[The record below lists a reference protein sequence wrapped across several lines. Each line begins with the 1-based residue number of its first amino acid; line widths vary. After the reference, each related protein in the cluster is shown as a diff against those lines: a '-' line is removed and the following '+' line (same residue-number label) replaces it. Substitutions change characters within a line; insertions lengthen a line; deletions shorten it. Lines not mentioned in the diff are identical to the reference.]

1 MKHSLKTARSRHFPN
16 PLRLEWAIYSSIVVV
31 AIFLRSYDLASR
43 AMHHDESLHAYY
55 SWELFQGSGLIHN
68 PMLHGPLQME
78 LTSLI
83 FFIFGDTDTTS
94 RLLYVIAGSILVI
107 LPIFIKDLLGRY
119 GAISVSI
126 LLTISPT
133 MVYFSR
139 FARNDILMAVF
150 TLGLVLAI
158 WKYLLYGHKRY
169 LYVISAL
176 LALSF
181 STKESAY
188 LVVGTLGLYL
198 TALTIYDAFKNSIS
212 DSEAKSLSYPNF
224 AWFYAVKIS
233 RTIKDCFYTQPY
245 SRSFTLLILLISLTL
260 PQWSAF
266 ASIFQNTI
274 FLEWSNM
281 VLASGEGTT
290 NIGMP
295 SHGGKVLA
303 FLIVIGLLMTS
314 AYMGYKWHWKSW
326 FKCALIFY
334 AIWLMAYTT
343 MFTNITGGV
352 QSGIWQSLG
361 YWIVQQG
368 EGRGG
373 QPTQYYLFLIPIYEY
388 LPAIFTTLATFYYIK
403 SREKFNL
410 FLLYWMITTLFIY
423 TVASEKMPWLLVN
436 IALPMIVLGG
446 KFIGDLV
453 SRILLMGKPT
463 MYQFIIFIIPA
474 LVFALI
480 LFVSKYSS
488 GLEQGLRITI
498 ALAMIL
504 CILSTSIWAV
514 KIYKNLGKNGAL
526 IFLFAGAATLFL
538 LLTIRTTIYTN
549 YVHSDIPVEML
560 VYTQTSPDV
569 HLLHNTIQEN
579 YSLDKSGDSDLFVID
594 QTNGFTWPWSWY
606 LRNHKNVLY
615 PKLNP
620 ESYNPH
626 NQAAMVIVHSSNH
639 LAADRALSKDYT
651 APIRIPHRWWFP
663 EHTYR
668 DLNTLSLINK
678 LVDTR
683 HWNTYLE
690 YWLFRKGV
698 GESIG
703 SEDAY
708 LYTKKDFPK
717 INFGADIYRK

>member
-1 MKHSLKTARSRHFPN
+1 MKHSFKNVRSKHFPN

-245 SRSFTLLILLISLTL
+245 SRPFTLLIILISLTL

-352 QSGIWQSLG
+352 QS
-361 YWIVQQG
+361 
-368 EGRGG
+368 
-373 QPTQYYLFLIPIYEY
+373 
-388 LPAIFTTLATFYYIK
+388 
-403 SREKFNL
+403 
-410 FLLYWMITTLFIY
+410 
-423 TVASEKMPWLLVN
+423 
-436 IALPMIVLGG
+436 
-446 KFIGDLV
+446 
-453 SRILLMGKPT
+453 
-463 MYQFIIFIIPA
+463 
-474 LVFALI
+474 
-480 LFVSKYSS
+480 
-488 GLEQGLRITI
+488 
-498 ALAMIL
+498 
-504 CILSTSIWAV
+504 
-514 KIYKNLGKNGAL
+514 
-526 IFLFAGAATLFL
+526 
-538 LLTIRTTIYTN
+538 
-549 YVHSDIPVEML
+549 
-560 VYTQTSPDV
+560 
-569 HLLHNTIQEN
+569 
-579 YSLDKSGDSDLFVID
+579 
-594 QTNGFTWPWSWY
+594 
-606 LRNHKNVLY
+606 
-615 PKLNP
+615 
-620 ESYNPH
+620 
-626 NQAAMVIVHSSNH
+626 
-639 LAADRALSKDYT
+639 
-651 APIRIPHRWWFP
+651 
-663 EHTYR
+663 
-668 DLNTLSLINK
+668 
-678 LVDTR
+678 
-683 HWNTYLE
+683 
-690 YWLFRKGV
+690 
-698 GESIG
+698 
-703 SEDAY
+703 
-708 LYTKKDFPK
+708 
-717 INFGADIYRK
+717 

>member
-1 MKHSLKTARSRHFPN
+1 
-16 PLRLEWAIYSSIVVV
+16 
-31 AIFLRSYDLASR
+31 
-43 AMHHDESLHAYY
+43 MHHDESLHAYY

-83 FFIFGDTDTTS
+83 FFIFGDTDTTA
-94 RLLYVIAGSILVI
+94 RFLYVIAGSILVI
-107 LPIFIKDLLGRY
+107 LPVFIKDLLGRN

-139 FARNDILMAVF
+139 FARNDILMGAF
-150 TLGLVLAI
+150 TLGLVLAM
-158 WKYLLYGHKRY
+158 WKYLIYGHKRY
-169 LYVISAL
+169 LYIMSAL

-198 TALTIYDAFKNSIS
+198 TAFTLYDALKTSIYD
-212 DSEAKSLSYPNF
+212 SETKSLSYPKF
-224 AWFYAVKIS
+224 ALFYAVKIS
-233 RTIKDCFYTQPY
+233 TTLKDCFYTKPY

-266 ASIFQNTI
+266 TSIFQNTI

-281 VLASGEGTT
+281 VLASGEGTSS
-290 NIGMP
+290 IGMP

-303 FLIVIGLLMTS
+303 FLIVIGLLITS

-326 FKCALIFY
+326 YKCALIFY
-334 AIWLMAYTT
+334 AIWLACYTT

-373 QPTQYYLFLIPIYEY
+373 QPTPYYLFLIPIYEY
-388 LPAIFTTLATFYYIK
+388 LPAIFTTIATFYYIK

-410 FLLYWMITTLFIY
+410 FLVYWMISTLIIY

-446 KFIGDLV
+446 KFIGNLI
-453 SRILLMGKPT
+453 SKILLLGKPT
-463 MYQFIIFIIPA
+463 VYQSIIFILPA
-474 LVFALI
+474 LVFAAI
-480 LFVSKYSS
+480 LFGSKYSS
-488 GLEQGLRITI
+488 NLGQGLRITI

-504 CILSTSIWAV
+504 CIISTSIYVV
-514 KIYKNLGKNGAL
+514 KMSRDLEKNSAL
-526 IFLFAGAATLFL
+526 IFLFAGAATLL
-538 LLTIRTTIYTN
+538 VLLTIRTTIYTN

-569 HLLHNTIQEN
+569 HLLHNSIQKS
-579 YSLDKSGDSDLFVID
+579 YSLDESVDSDLFVID

-615 PKLNP
+615 TNLNP
-620 ESYNPH
+620 ESYNSH
-626 NQAAMVIVHSSNH
+626 NQAAMVMVHSSNH

-651 APIRIPHRWWFP
+651 APVRIPHRWWFP

-678 LVDTR
+678 LVDIK
-683 HWNTYLE
+683 HWNTYIE
-690 YWLFRKGV
+690 YWLFRKNV

-708 LYTKKDFPK
+708 IYTNKEFPK
-717 INFGADIYRK
+717 IKFAADTYRK